1 MLLRFLIG
9 FVLYF
14 VIVLV
19 VASATTFLYSL
30 LVEGTGVFDW
40 RTSFT
45 FAIILGIIFS
55 WMSARRSAKKK

>member
-40 RTSFT
+40 RTSVT